1 MNKKRIWF
9 NNWFNTAYH
18 IINLIKQ
25 NNEIE
30 FEVFA
35 TNRNPNSVIFKACD
49 YYEIEKMI
57 PEEEYVDFCLD
68 FCKSHKIDIFAP
80 RTNMVTINQSSQK
93 FEEIGVKLL
102 TCCDPENTKILS
114 DKALFYNYIS
124 QNTDLLSDPRHMVD
138 GKRLFNIPK
147 YYVVDNVHDFENAC
161 KNIINDG
168 FKVCFKPVHSE
179 GGAGFR
185 IIDESAGSIDSLY
198 SFSSLR
204 ITMDDALK
212 RLSQRDSFKSLMV
225 MEFIDGYEYSID
237 CLALDGKLL
246 TAIPRKK
253 LDGRVR
259 LLEDSPELK
268 YIASELTRIF
278 NLSYTFNVQIR
289 YDGDCP
295 KILEIN
301 PRMSGGAWISCLSGI
316 NIPFLAVSL
325 LLHKDPEIYIPKPKL
340 GILVSQ
346 IEKEV
351 LL

>member
-1 MNKKRIWF
+1 MIKKRIWF

-49 YYEIEKMI
+49 YYEIEKII

-68 FCKSHKIDIFAP
+68 FCKKNKIDIFAP
-80 RTNMVTINQSSQK
+80 RTNMVTINQSSEK

-102 TCCDPENTKILS
+102 TCCDSQNTRILS
-114 DKALFYNYIS
+114 DKALFYDYIS
-124 QNTDLLSDPRHMVD
+124 QSTDLTSHPRHMLN

-147 YYVVDNVHDFENAC
+147 YYVVDNVHDFEKAC
-161 KNIINDG
+161 KNIINEG
-168 FKVCFKPVHSE
+168 FKACFKPVHSE

-185 IIDESAGSIDSLY
+185 IIDETAGSIDSLY

-204 ITMDDALK
+204 ITMDDVLK
-212 RLSQRDSFKSLMV
+212 RLSQKESFKSLMV

-237 CLALDGKLL
+237 CLALDRKLL
-246 TAIPRKK
+246 SAVPRKK
-253 LDGRVR
+253 LDGRAR
-259 LLEDSPELK
+259 LLEDSPELT
-268 YIASELTRIF
+268 YIASELTRTF
-278 NLSYTFNVQIR
+278 NLSYAFNVQIR

-301 PRMSGGAWISCLSGI
+301 PRMSGGVWISCLSGV
-316 NIPFLAVSL
+316 NIPFLAVKL
-325 LLHKDPEIYIPKPKL
+325 LLDKNPDTVIPRPKL
-340 GILVSQ
+340 DILASQ